1 MKKQDFLLGLMVIVC
16 WGLNFIAIKVG
27 VQDVP
32 PLLLGTL
39 RFVFACFPAIF
50 FVRRPPVPWVWL
62 IALGLTLNVGQFAFL
77 FLSIK
82 VGMPAGLSSLVLQAQ
97 AFFTLFVAVLWLGER
112 WQWNHLAGLA
122 LAAAGMALIGSQ
134 QGGEMTLAGFTL
146 TIAAAACWGTGNVLL
161 RRATVG
167 VPAFPMLS
175 LIIWA
180 GVVAI
185 LPLGLLSL
193 VIEGVD
199 AWVNT
204 FQNPSWNSW
213 VSLGYLAY
221 VATLIG
227 YGIWGKLM
235 SRYPAGT
242 VAPLAL
248 LVPVVGLSSSAVIL
262 GESLTLLQGI
272 GAVLI
277 MSGLTIHVLGN
288 RLLAYY
294 NQLRQLQREN

>member
-1 MKKQDFLLGLMVIVC
+1 MKRRDLLLGLVVIVC

-39 RFVFACFPAIF
+39 RFIFACFPAIF
-50 FVRRPPVPWVWL
+50 FVQRPPVPWVWL
-62 IALGLTLNVGQFAFL
+62 IALGLALNAGQFAFL

-82 VGMPAGLSSLVLQAQ
+82 VGMPAGLSSLVMQAQ
-97 AFFTLFVAVLWLGER
+97 AFFTLFVAVIWLGER

-122 LAAAGMALIGSQ
+122 LAGAGMALIGSQ
-134 QGGEMTLAGFTL
+134 QGGEMTFAGFAL

-167 VPAFPMLS
+167 VPAFSMLS
-175 LIIWA
+175 LVIWA
-180 GVVAI
+180 GAVAI

-193 VIEGVD
+193 VIEGAD
-199 AWVNT
+199 AWLHT
-204 FQNPSWNSW
+204 FQNPSWS
-213 VSLGYLAY
+213 SFAALAYLAY
-221 VATLIG
+221 GATLIG
-227 YGIWGKLM
+227 YGLWGKLM

-248 LVPVVGLSSSAVIL
+248 LVPVVGLSSSSIVL

-272 GAVLI
+272 GAILV
-277 MSGLTIHVLGN
+277 MTGLSIHVLGS
-288 RLLAYY
+288 RLLGYWS
-294 NQLRQLQREN
+294 QFRQLGREN